1 MSTVRLLQVTG
12 PASAAGT
19 VLGSQTPTE
28 GASWAEVTGL
38 GTIPS
43 GGAILEVTAD
53 GGAAIRVAVMPPS
66 ETAMI
71 PPHNGGIIK
80 QGWFGCRHIPAGSRV
95 WTKQL

>member
-43 GGAILEVTAD
+43 GGAIAEFTAD
-53 GGAAIRVAVMPPS
+53 GGVPIRIAVMPPS
-66 ETAMI
+66 ENAVI
-71 PPHNGGIIK
+71 PPHNGDIIK
-80 QGWFGCRHIPAGSRV
+80 TGWFGRRFVPAGSRL
-95 WTKQL
+95 WTKL